1 MAKTVAVVL
10 TDDID
15 GSPHARTVRFGY
27 QGQQFEIDLAD
38 KNHVAFLA
46 SLRPFIAAAR
56 LDQARWRPRRT
67 TRSGR
72 PGSSLSVDSA
82 AVRAWAD
89 KQGIDVA
96 KRGRIRVDVLEK
108 YAAAHEH

>member
-1 MAKTVAVVL
+1 MAKTVAVLL
-10 TDDID
+10 TDDLD

-56 LDQARWRPRRT
+56 LEQARRPRRT
-67 TRSGR
+67 ARSGR
-72 PGSSLSVDSA
+72 PGSSLSVDGA
-82 AVRAWAD
+82 AVRAWAGR
-89 KQGIDVA
+89 QGIDVA